1 METEAFFILNALFE
15 NLSLEALGGHV
26 VTVFNLLLQRLHN
39 SPTSRYA
46 RGFVLFFAFFVC
58 KHSPQ
63 ALIGVLEQVQPGLFT
78 LLVKQVFISR
88 LKDVDGDLEE
98 KLCVVAATK
107 ILCEVP
113 AIQQDQA
120 TWTQLLGGALALL
133 AKVGTE
139 DGAEDGAADAFEN
152 KGYSAGYTK
161 LHFVKRVDIDP
172 LKEVTEPKRHLATHL
187 SQLSQQSP
195 GRLPAMVA
203 TLPQELQQA
212 LQGYCQMAGSSIA

>member
-1 METEAFFILNALFE
+1 M
-15 NLSLEALGGHV
+15 S
-26 VTVFNLLLQRLHN
+26 
-39 SPTSRYA
+39 
-46 RGFVLFFAFFVC
+46 
-58 KHSPQ
+58 
-63 ALIGVLEQVQPGLFT
+63 
-78 LLVKQVFISR
+78 
-88 LKDVDGDLEE
+88 
-98 KLCVVAATK
+98 
-107 ILCEVP
+107 
-113 AIQQDQA
+113 
-120 TWTQLLGGALALL
+120 WTQLLGGALALL